1 MAAPEQGAFRV
12 SISLPIISLFGFSA
26 GSSGPAGIA
35 GSIGS
40 SLAAQ
45 AQLLDPVDWEQ
56 VAIIAGRL
64 CLAVLLG
71 SLVGIERAL
80 RDKPAGFRTNV
91 LICVGACVFT
101 ISSMA
106 LSEPMVDKT
115 RIAAQIVSGVG
126 FLGAGAILR
135 DAKSVIGLT
144 TAATIWALAAIGMA
158 CGFGEIVLAIAGTG
172 FILSVLVLFP
182 ALGRAIELGRA
193 VEEYRLSTA
202 RAPERIDE
210 IEVLLSE
217 SNLKLVVSE
226 IFEEEDNLVFSI
238 RALGPYDDHRR
249 FRRKML
255 LNREWRLCEVH

>member
-1 MAAPEQGAFRV
+1 MMATGWAMPALLGQNVAAMGWEQV
-12 SISLPIISLFGFSA
+12 
-26 GSSGPAGIA
+26 GIVM
-35 GSIGS
+35 GRL
-40 SLAAQ
+40 SLAA
-45 AQLLDPVDWEQ
+45 
-56 VAIIAGRL
+56 
-64 CLAVLLG
+64 LLG

-106 LSEPMVDKT
+106 LSDIGVDKT

-135 DAKSVIGLT
+135 DAKTVIGLT

-158 CGFGEIVLAIAGTG
+158 CGFGEILLAVGGTV
-172 FILSVLVLFP
+172 FILAVLVLFP

-193 VEEYRLSTA
+193 VEEYRLATA
-202 RAPERIDE
+202 RIPNRIDE
-210 IEVLLSE
+210 IEQLVRDSH
-217 SNLKLVVSE
+217 LKLLDSE
-226 IFEEEDNLVFSI
+226 IFEEQDHIVFAI
-238 RALGPYDDHRR
+238 RVLGPYKEHAR

-255 LNREWRLCEVH
+255 MNSDWRVCEVR